1 MFCVTLTI
9 RATRIVLEKLI
20 IFDLTIEYFV
30 LRFACAEVILR
41 SIQPAVLILE
51 STSFFSLGRCKTSGE
66 QNTNKTLHLRCQ
78 TALPNQFYLEGI
90 C

>member
-20 IFDLTIEYFV
+20 IFDLTIDYFV
-30 LRFACAEVILR
+30 LHSACAVLILR

-51 STSFFSLGRCKTSGE
+51 SMSFFSLGRCKTPGE
-66 QNTNKTLHLRCQ
+66 QYTNKILHSRCQ
-78 TALPNQFYLEGI
+78 TALPIWYYPKGI
-90 C
+90 R